1 MEQELLLRNKLLGF
15 FSAAI
20 LHPLPLLFFFF
31 FFRLTGVLP
40 QRRYEATF
48 SLFAQ
53 HILWKKCFHVP
64 FFNLFNHNVLTV

>member
-31 FFRLTGVLP
+31 FFVSQVYYLKGVMK
-40 QRRYEATF
+40 
-48 SLFAQ
+48 Q
-53 HILWKKCFHVP
+53 HLV
-64 FFNLFNHNVLTV
+64 